1 VTFPLT
7 TGHLLAAGVPPRLI
21 DVYLSP
27 LTLAMMEFEIDTGE
41 RPAMFLAQ
49 VAHESN
55 NFRSVEEYWGPNK
68 WQLKYPDGQRFK
80 GRGLIQ
86 ITGRKNYESVAA
98 QFGLELDDV
107 ATWLMTP
114 LGACRG
120 SAWWWSANGC
130 NEIADRY
137 DMVALTRR
145 INGPGMLG
153 LEDRVARYK
162 AISEVVA

>member
-1 VTFPLT
+1 MTFPITLS
-7 TGHLLAAGVPPRLI
+7 HLQAARVATREA
-21 DVYLSP
+21 DSYLSP
-27 LTLAMMEFEIDTGE
+27 LNLACIEFSVNTGE

-49 VAHESN
+49 IAHESN
-55 NFRSVEEYWGPNK
+55 HFKAVEEYWGPNK
-68 WQLKYPDGQRFK
+68 WQLQYPDGQRFK

-86 ITGRKNYESVAA
+86 VTGRKNYEAVGKR
-98 QFGLELDDV
+98 FDLDVDAV
-107 ATWLMTP
+107 ATWLMSP

-130 NEIADRY
+130 NEIADTY

-153 LEDRVARYK
+153 LNERLALYK
-162 AISEVVA
+162 AISEVA